1 MKTIFKKIII
11 AIITVEARLVLKHYK
26 PRIIAVS
33 GTVGKTSTKD
43 MIYHVLS
50 DRFNVRKTEKSLNSE
65 FGIPLT
71 ILGHQSGWDSMSK
84 WLKIVCSGFV
94 QIFYSPNYP
103 KWLVIETGVDRPRD
117 MDKIA
122 KFLKPEIAVVTTF
135 GSVPAHVEFF
145 DSPEDVMAEEGKLID
160 YVTENGAAV
169 LNADDEDV
177 LRLKGKSKVK
187 TYTYGFK
194 NEKSDILATNKSTV
208 YENKKASGISF
219 KAEYEG
225 NTVPVQISKVLGD
238 QFIYPALAAVTVAKI
253 LGISPVTS
261 CARISSFVPAP
272 GRMNLIP
279 GMNNSTIIDDTYNS
293 SPIAVEKALN
303 ALSDVNCDGNK
314 IAILGDMLE
323 IGRFSHSAHVKV
335 GEQVAAAEIDYLI
348 TVGMRAEDIAVS
360 ANENGM
366 AKKRIFRFKESSE
379 AIETAQ
385 ALIEEKEGSVVLA
398 KASQGIRVEK
408 IVKEIIENPS
418 DSAKLLVRQEKE
430 WLNR

>member
-1 MKTIFKKIII
+1 
-11 AIITVEARLVLKHYK
+11 
-26 PRIIAVS
+26 
-33 GTVGKTSTKD
+33 
-43 MIYHVLS
+43 
-50 DRFNVRKTEKSLNSE
+50 
-65 FGIPLT
+65 
-71 ILGHQSGWDSMSK
+71 
-84 WLKIVCSGFV
+84 
-94 QIFYSPNYP
+94 
-103 KWLVIETGVDRPRD
+103 
-117 MDKIA
+117 
-122 KFLKPEIAVVTTF
+122 
-135 GSVPAHVEFF
+135 
-145 DSPEDVMAEEGKLID
+145 
-160 YVTENGAAV
+160 
-169 LNADDEDV
+169 
-177 LRLKGKSKVK
+177 
-187 TYTYGFK
+187 
-194 NEKSDILATNKSTV
+194 
-208 YENKKASGISF
+208 
-219 KAEYEG
+219 
-225 NTVPVQISKVLGD
+225 
-238 QFIYPALAAVTVAKI
+238 
-253 LGISPVTS
+253 
-261 CARISSFVPAP
+261 
-272 GRMNLIP
+272 MNLIP

-379 AIETAQ
+379 AIETIQ